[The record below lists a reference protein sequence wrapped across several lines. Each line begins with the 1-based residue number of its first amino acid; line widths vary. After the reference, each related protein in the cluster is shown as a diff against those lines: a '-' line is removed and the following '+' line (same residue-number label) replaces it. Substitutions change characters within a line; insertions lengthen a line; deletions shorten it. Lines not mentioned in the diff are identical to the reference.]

1 MLHMTANSDD
11 KLFRLGHRD
20 RLRQKFL
27 DGKLTDTELLE
38 LLLAGV
44 IPRRDVRVLARS
56 LVQRFGSTS
65 QVFGAPLDSLEQVT
79 GVGHNTAVH
88 LKLINELLV
97 RGYKTR
103 MLEQVVFRDE
113 GVIKNYCLT
122 LLSGKSVE
130 EMHVLYLDK
139 ELRMLQDETHS
150 VGTID
155 WAPVFNREIIKKALN
170 LNVRSIALLHNH
182 PGGGS
187 FSSDDINV
195 TIELEAA
202 LNSLNIELYDH
213 YVVSNGILHSMRNSH
228 LLDKK
233 P

>member
-1 MLHMTANSDD
+1 MTANNDD

-27 DGKLTDTELLE
+27 DGKLTDAELLE
-38 LLLAGV
+38 LLLADV
-44 IPRRDVRVLARS
+44 IPRRDVRVLSRS
-56 LVQRFGSTS
+56 LIQRFGSVS
-65 QVFGAPLDSLEQVT
+65 QVFSAPIDSLEQVN
-79 GVGHNTAVH
+79 GIGHNTAVH

-103 MLEQVVFRDE
+103 MLEQVVFRDDR
-113 GVIKNYCLT
+113 VIKNYCLT

-170 LNVRSIALLHNH
+170 LNARSVALLHNH
-182 PGGGS
+182 PGGGL
-187 FSSDDINV
+187 FSTDDV
-195 TIELEAA
+195 TMTTDLETA
-202 LNSLNIELYDH
+202 LNVLNIDLYDH
-213 YVVSNGILHSMRNSH
+213 YLVSNGVLYSMCNEN
-228 LLDKK
+228 LLIKK

>member
-1 MLHMTANSDD
+1 MTANNDD

-27 DGKLTDTELLE
+27 DGKLTDAELLE

-56 LVQRFGSTS
+56 LIQRFGSVS
-65 QVFGAPLDSLEQVT
+65 QVFTAPIDALEQVS

-103 MLEQVVFRDE
+103 MLEQVVFHDE
-113 GVIKNYCLT
+113 RVIKNYCLT

-130 EMHVLYLDK
+130 ELHVLYLDK
-139 ELRMLQDETHS
+139 EHRLLQDEIHS

-155 WAPVFNREIIKKALN
+155 WAPIFNREIIKKALN
-170 LNVRSIALLHNH
+170 LNARSIALIHNH
-182 PGGGS
+182 PGGGL
-187 FSSDDINV
+187 FSSDDV
-195 TIELEAA
+195 RATVSLEIA
-202 LNSLNIELYDH
+202 LGALNIELYDH
-213 YVVSNGILHSMRNSH
+213 YLVSSGILYSMRTEN
-228 LLDKK
+228 LLIKK

>member
-1 MLHMTANSDD
+1 MTANNDD

-27 DGKLTDTELLE
+27 DGKLTDAELLE

-44 IPRRDVRVLARS
+44 IPRRDVRVLARG
-56 LVQRFGSTS
+56 LIQQFGSVS
-65 QVFGAPLDSLEQVT
+65 QVLIAPIESLEQFP

-88 LKLINELLV
+88 LKLVNELLV

-103 MLEQVVFRDE
+103 MLEQVVFHDARI
-113 GVIKNYCLT
+113 IKNYCLT

-130 EMHVLYLDK
+130 ELHVLYLDK
-139 ELRMLQDETHS
+139 DYRLLHDETHS

-155 WAPVFNREIIKKALN
+155 WAPIFSREIIKHALN
-170 LNVRSIALLHNH
+170 FNARAIALIHNH

-187 FSSDDINV
+187 FSTGDVNA
-195 TIELEAA
+195 TTELEIT
-202 LNSLNIELYDH
+202 LNTLNLELYDH
-213 YVVSNGILHSMRNSH
+213 YLVSNGILYSMRNEN
-228 LLDKK
+228 LLVKK